1 MTTLYSGDGHI
12 YIWMLGDGSI
22 GLVNP
27 DTMVF
32 DLVANFFG
40 QPNSNVTPFTAIASQ
55 YTRKV
60 IGLYIQDALIYFVFL
75 RGDHAMIRKLQS
87 DCLSDRKQLTKN
99 ILTLPL
105 DGTILCMETSM
116 DDNIFFAGGSSQF
129 ELTKGVAKVF
139 ALTFDEDVDFICDI
153 VLPNN
158 IVNTMGV
165 SDIKRMKGTDVIFCG
180 TNAAIFV
187 LEWTGSH
194 FMILHQIEEI
204 HSCKLPFYSLKT
216 DFFKG

>member
-1 MTTLYSGDGHI
+1 
-12 YIWMLGDGSI
+12 MLGDGSI

-27 DTMVF
+27 DTMVY

-40 QPNSNVTPFTAIASQ
+40 GPMDNVTPFTAIASQ
-55 YTRKV
+55 YSKKV
-60 IGLYIQDALIYFVFL
+60 MGLYIDNALIYFVFL
-75 RGDHAMIRKLQS
+75 RGNGSEAMVRKLQS
-87 DCLSDRKQLTKN
+87 DSLYDSTTSNSNFLL
-99 ILTLPL
+99 ILL
-105 DGTILCMETSM
+105 DGTILCMETST

-139 ALTFDEDVDFICDI
+139 AITFDEDVDYICDI

-165 SDIKRMKGTDVIFCG
+165 SDINRMKRTDVLIVG

-187 LEWTGSH
+187 VEWTGSH
-194 FMILHQIEEI
+194 FVILHQIEEI
-204 HSCKLPFYSLKT
+204 HSCKNYLGL
-216 DFFKG
+216 FFN

>member
-1 MTTLYSGDGHI
+1 
-12 YIWMLGDGSI
+12 MLGDGSI

-27 DTMVF
+27 DTMVY

-40 QPNSNVTPFTAIASQ
+40 GPNDNVTPFTAIASQ

-75 RGDHAMIRKLQS
+75 RGDAAMIRKLQS
-87 DCLSDRKQLTKN
+87 DCLQDH
-99 ILTLPL
+99 
-105 DGTILCMETSM
+105 GTILCMETSS

-139 ALTFDEDVDFICDI
+139 AMTFDEDIDFICDI

-165 SDIKRMKGTDVIFCG
+165 SDIKRMKGTDVLFCG

-187 LEWTGSH
+187 VEWTGSH
-194 FMILHQIEEI
+194 FVILHQIEEI
-204 HSCKLPFYSLKT
+204 HSCKNQNYLYKANSNRVIEQYSKYW
-216 DFFKG
+216 